1 MENRDNSGS
10 QPGYTQAGKIDLSG
24 KVALVTGGGRGIGAT
39 VSLVLAQAGADI
51 VINHSKSPEES
62 ERIRGKVEAMGRRAV
77 VIGADVG
84 YSAQCKALAQG
95 ATEAFGRVDIL
106 VNNAG
111 MGQPNKIVDT
121 SDEEWDRVMNVNARA
136 MFSLARELL
145 PGMMERKFGARG
157 FDFVQH
163 RGVRA
168 RRRFIRDLR
177 GIESGDDRTDQGDC
191 ARGRPL
197 RHGERDLPGSDEQGF
212 GGRQNEADSNSGG

>member
-1 MENRDNSGS
+1 MDNKVSSGS

-39 VSLVLAQAGADI
+39 ISLVLAQAGADI

-62 ERIRGKVEAMGRRAV
+62 ERIQGKVEAMGRRAV

-145 PGMMERKFGARG
+145 PGMMERKFGASSRFRRILQSTVAG
-157 FDFVQH
+157 AALSPLT
-163 RGVRA
+163 G
-168 RRRFIRDLR
+168 RRRRR
-177 GIESGDDRTDQGDC
+177 
-191 ARGRPL
+191 
-197 RHGERDLPGSDEQGF
+197 
-212 GGRQNEADSNSGG
+212 